1 MPGRSRGG
9 STGVQSSAET
19 QARPGHSL
27 PLHNGSLAQ
36 PQSQGWSPVGKGGG
50 EKLRRERH

>member
-1 MPGRSRGG
+1 M
-9 STGVQSSAET
+9 GVQSAAAT

-27 PLHNGSLAQ
+27 PLHKGSLAQ